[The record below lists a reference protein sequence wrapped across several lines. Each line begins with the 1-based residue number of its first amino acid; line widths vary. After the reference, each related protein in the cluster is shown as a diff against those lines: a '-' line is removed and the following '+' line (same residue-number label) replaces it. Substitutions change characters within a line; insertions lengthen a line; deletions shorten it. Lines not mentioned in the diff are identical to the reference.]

1 MKKLSLTFAIIFAMM
16 GIVRADEG
24 MWLPMFVERLNYV
37 DMQNMGLQLT
47 PEELYS
53 INNSSLKD
61 AIVGLSH
68 GAKPRGFF
76 CTGEIVSDH
85 SLLFT
90 NHHCGYSSIAA
101 LSTVEHDWL
110 NEGFAAKSFGDE
122 LRAEGV
128 SASFL
133 IRMEDVTEEILSVVN
148 DTMDWMQRN
157 QAINKKAKELE
168 EAASEDG
175 KLNPVVKGFFEGN
188 EYYMFVYKTYTDVR
202 LVFTAAQSIGKFG
215 GDTDNWMWPR
225 HTGDFS
231 VFRVYADE
239 NGEPAEYN
247 ENNKPLTPK
256 HHLPISLD
264 GVKQDDF
271 TMIWGF
277 PGSTERYMTSFG
289 INYNVDKFYPIVYEV
304 FKAETDVMDEYM
316 KVDKAVNISYADN
329 KAGLANT
336 WKNFEGQIT
345 MLRKNKVAERKAELE
360 AEFTKWVNASDER
373 QAEYGDVLGTLDTM
387 YAQLGKVAGTLFYP
401 NFLGQLNPMGMA
413 VDFMDYVD
421 VETNKESSKEDKQKA
436 ADALKEMNVDEMFK
450 DLDTRVEKD
459 ILAAV
464 MNIYGKKFAVEE
476 MPEAIQKLLKKHK
489 GDWTALANYI
499 YDNSMF
505 STPESIKALIEKPNA
520 KKIMKDPAFV
530 MLTALRQQI
539 YSIAPVY
546 RIAQIAISE
555 ADHEF
560 VKGLREFYADTQP
573 DKVLYPDANSTLR
586 MSYGSIKDYQPA
598 DAISYDYVCT
608 ANGILEKYIPDDFEF
623 NAPKALLD
631 LIEKRDFGQYADEN
645 GELITCF
652 LSTNDIT
659 GGNSGSPIMNG
670 KGELIGLAFDG
681 NWEAMSGDVNFEP
694 TLQRTINV
702 DIRYVLFIIDK
713 VYGATNLIDELDI
726 KEAMPEPERVEEEEP
741 AEENIGEISFKF
753 NSFSLTKDSYK
764 TLDAIYDKM
773 LENESYTLK
782 LDGHTDNKGSDEV
795 NMRVSQK
802 RVDIVKAYLVKKGI
816 KADRIEAVGHG
827 SSMPLVDNDTEANR
841 AKNRRVEISLVR

>member
-1 MKKLSLTFAIIFAMM
+1 MKKLSVFFAIIFAMM

-37 DMQNMGLQLT
+37 DMQKMGLQLT

-61 AIVGLSH
+61 AIVGLSN

-76 CTGEIVSDH
+76 CTGEIVSTN

-101 LSTVEHDWL
+101 LSTVEHDYL
-110 NEGFAAKSFGDE
+110 NEGFAAKSFEEE
-122 LRAEGV
+122 LHAEGV

-133 IRMEDVTEEILSVVN
+133 IRMEDVTAEILGVVTDN
-148 DTMDWMQRN
+148 MDYMTKQK
-157 QAINKKAKELE
+157 AINEKAKELE
-168 EAASEDG
+168 EAASEGG
-175 KLNPVVKGFFEGN
+175 KLNPVIKGFFEGN

-202 LVFTAAQSIGKFG
+202 LVFTAPQSIGKFG

-239 NGEPAEYN
+239 NGEPAEFS

-264 GVKQDDF
+264 GVQPDDF

-289 INYNVDKFYPIVYEV
+289 INYNVDSFYPVIYEI

-316 KVDKAVNISYADN
+316 KVDKAVNIAYADN

-336 WKNFEGQIT
+336 WKNFEGQMK

-360 AEFTKWVNASDER
+360 AQFTEWVNSNEDR
-373 QAEYGDVLGTLDTM
+373 KAEYGEVLGTLETM
-387 YAQLGKVAGTLFYP
+387 YTQQCQIAGTLFYP
-401 NFLGQLNPMGMA
+401 NFVAQLSPIGTSAEFSEYYMTM
-413 VDFMDYVD
+413 
-421 VETNKESSKEDKQKA
+421 TNKEASKEDKNA
-436 ADALKEMNVDEMFK
+436 AAEALKKINVDEMFK
-450 DLDTRVEKD
+450 DIDARVEKD
-459 ILAAV
+459 MLVAV
-464 MNIYGKKFAVEE
+464 LNIYGKKFATEE
-476 MPEAIQKLLKKHK
+476 LPEDIQKLLKKQK

-499 YDNSMF
+499 FDNSIF
-505 STPESIKALIEKPNA
+505 SSHETIKAFIEKPNA
-520 KKIMKDPAFV
+520 KKLEKDPAFV
-530 MLTALRQQI
+530 MYNNLRGQMMTV
-539 YSIAPVY
+539 APVY
-546 RIAQIAISE
+546 RMASIAISE
-555 ADHEF
+555 ADHKF
-560 VKGLREFYADTQP
+560 VKGLREFYAETQP
-573 DKVLYPDANSTLR
+573 EKVLYPDANSTLR
-586 MSYGSIKDYQPA
+586 MSYGSVKDYQPA
-598 DAISYDYVCT
+598 DAIHYDYVCT
-608 ANGILEKYIPDDFEF
+608 ANGILEKYIPGDFEF
-623 NAPKALLD
+623 DAPQHLLD
-631 LIEKRDFGQYADEN
+631 LIETRDFGQYADAN

-713 VYGATNLIDELDI
+713 FAGATNLIDELDI
-726 KEAMPEPERVEEEEP
+726 HKAMPEPIRVEEE
-741 AEENIGEISFKF
+741 
-753 NSFSLTKDSYK
+753 
-764 TLDAIYDKM
+764 
-773 LENESYTLK
+773 
-782 LDGHTDNKGSDEV
+782 
-795 NMRVSQK
+795 
-802 RVDIVKAYLVKKGI
+802 
-816 KADRIEAVGHG
+816 
-827 SSMPLVDNDTEANR
+827 
-841 AKNRRVEISLVR
+841 

>member
-37 DMQNMGLQLT
+37 DMQKMGLQLT

-61 AIVGLSH
+61 AIVGLSN

-76 CTGEIVSDH
+76 CTGEIVSEN

-110 NEGFAAKSFGDE
+110 NEGFWAKDFSEE
-122 LRAEGV
+122 LHAEGV

-133 IRMEDVTEEILSVVN
+133 VRMEDVTDEILSVVT
-148 DTMDWMQRN
+148 DDMDWMARN
-157 QAINKKAKELE
+157 KAINAKAKELE

-175 KLNPVVKGFFEGN
+175 KLNPVIKGFFEGN

-202 LVFTAAQSIGKFG
+202 LVGTAPQSIGKFG

-231 VFRVYADE
+231 IFRVYADE
-239 NGEPAEYN
+239 NGEPAEFS

-264 GVKQDDF
+264 GVQPDDF

-277 PGSTERYMTSFG
+277 PGSTERYMSSYG
-289 INYNVDKFYPIVYEV
+289 INYNVDSFYPIIYEV

-316 KVDKAVNISYADN
+316 KVDKAVNIAYADN

-336 WKNFEGQIT
+336 WKNFEGQMT
-345 MLRKNKVAERKAELE
+345 MLRKNKVAERKAALE
-360 AEFTKWVNASDER
+360 AEFNEWANANDER
-373 QAEYGDVLGTLDTM
+373 KAEYGDVLSTLQTM
-387 YAQLGKVAGTLFYP
+387 YAQLATTSKTLFYP
-401 NFLGQLNPMGMA
+401 NLLIQQNPMGRA
-413 VDFMDYVD
+413 FDFVDFYQVS
-421 VETNKESSKEDKQKA
+421 TSKESSKADKQA
-436 ADALKEMNVDEMFK
+436 AAEGLKEINVEEMFK
-450 DLDTRVEKD
+450 DLDARVEKD
-459 ILAAV
+459 MLIAV
-464 MNIYGKKFAVEE
+464 INIYASKFTSEE
-476 MPEAIQKLLKKHK
+476 LPERMQKLLKNYK
-489 GDWTALANYI
+489 GDWTALANDMA
-499 YDNSMF
+499 DNSIF
-505 STPESIKALIEKPNA
+505 STPESIKAFIEKPNA
-520 KKIMKDPAFV
+520 KKLEKDPAFI
-530 MLTALRQQI
+530 MIGALREQI
-539 YSIAPVY
+539 YSVVPVY
-546 RIAQIAISE
+546 QMANQAISE
-555 ADHEF
+555 ANHSF
-560 VKGLREFYADTQP
+560 VKGLREFYAETQP
-573 DKVLYPDANSTLR
+573 EKVLYPDANSTLR
-586 MSYGSIKDYQPA
+586 MSYGSVKDYQPA

-608 ANGILEKYIPDDFEF
+608 ANGILEKYIPGDFEF
-623 NAPKALLD
+623 DAPQRLLD
-631 LIEKRDFGQYADEN
+631 LIETKDFGQYANDY
-645 GELITCF
+645 GELIVCF

-694 TLQRTINV
+694 KLQRTINV

-713 VYGATNLIDELDI
+713 FAGATNLIDELDI
-726 KEAMPEPERVEEEEP
+726 HKAMPEPIRVEEE
-741 AEENIGEISFKF
+741 
-753 NSFSLTKDSYK
+753 
-764 TLDAIYDKM
+764 
-773 LENESYTLK
+773 
-782 LDGHTDNKGSDEV
+782 
-795 NMRVSQK
+795 
-802 RVDIVKAYLVKKGI
+802 
-816 KADRIEAVGHG
+816 
-827 SSMPLVDNDTEANR
+827 
-841 AKNRRVEISLVR
+841 

>member
-37 DMQNMGLQLT
+37 DMQKMGLQLT

-61 AIVGLSH
+61 AIVGLSN

-76 CTGEIVSDH
+76 CTGEIVSKN

-101 LSTVEHDWL
+101 LSTVEHDYL
-110 NEGFAAKSFGDE
+110 NEGFAAKNFSEE
-122 LRAEGV
+122 LPAEGV

-133 IRMEDVTEEILSVVN
+133 VRMEDVTADILSVIT
-148 DTMDWMQRN
+148 DDMDYMARQK
-157 QAINKKAKELE
+157 AIGEKIKELE

-175 KLNPVVKGFFEGN
+175 KLNPVIKGFFEGN

-239 NGEPAEYN
+239 NGEPAEFS

-256 HHLPISLD
+256 YNLPISLD

-277 PGSTERYMTSFG
+277 PGSTERYMSSYG
-289 INYNVDKFYPIVYEV
+289 INYNVDVFYPIVYEV

-316 KVDKAVNISYADN
+316 KVDKAVNIAYADN

-345 MLRKNKVAERKAELE
+345 MLRKNKVAERKAALE
-360 AEFTKWVNASDER
+360 AEFTEWVNADEDR
-373 QAEYGDVLGTLDTM
+373 KAEYGDVLETLEMM
-387 YAQLGKVAGTLFYP
+387 YAQLAEVAPYLFYP
-401 NFLGQLNPMGMA
+401 NFTAQLSPMATAAEFSEYYQVM
-413 VDFMDYVD
+413 
-421 VETNKESSKEDKQKA
+421 TSKESSKEDKKA
-436 ADALKEMNVDEMFK
+436 AAEALKEIDVDAMFK
-450 DLDTRVEKD
+450 DLDARVEKGML
-459 ILAAV
+459 IAV
-464 MNIYGKKFAVEE
+464 MNIYGSKFENDE
-476 MPEAIQKLLKKHK
+476 LPEAIQKLMKKYK
-489 GDWTALANYI
+489 GDWTALANDI
-499 YDNSMF
+499 WDKSMF
-505 STPESIKALIEKPNA
+505 SNAETVKAFIEKPSAKKLEKDLAYVMYNALIEQLYTA
-520 KKIMKDPAFV
+520 APA
-530 MLTALRQQI
+530 
-539 YSIAPVY
+539 Y
-546 RIAQIAISE
+546 RIANIAIAE

-560 VKGLREFYADTQP
+560 VKGLREFYAATQP

-586 MSYGSIKDYQPA
+586 MSYGSVKDYSPA
-598 DAISYDYVCT
+598 DAITYDYVCT
-608 ANGILEKYIPDDFEF
+608 ANGILEKYIPGDFEF
-623 NAPKALLD
+623 DAPQRLLD
-631 LIEKRDFGQYADEN
+631 LIETRDFGQYADDN

-652 LSTNDIT
+652 LSTHDIT

-694 TLQRTINV
+694 KLQRTINV
-702 DIRYVLFIIDK
+702 DIRYVLFVIDK

-726 KEAMPEPERVEEEEP
+726 HKAMPEPVRVEEE
-741 AEENIGEISFKF
+741 
-753 NSFSLTKDSYK
+753 
-764 TLDAIYDKM
+764 
-773 LENESYTLK
+773 
-782 LDGHTDNKGSDEV
+782 
-795 NMRVSQK
+795 
-802 RVDIVKAYLVKKGI
+802 
-816 KADRIEAVGHG
+816 
-827 SSMPLVDNDTEANR
+827 
-841 AKNRRVEISLVR
+841 

>member
-1 MKKLSLTFAIIFAMM
+1 MKKLSVFFAIIFGMM

-37 DMQNMGLQLT
+37 DMQKMGLQLT

-61 AIVGLSH
+61 AIVGLSN

-76 CTGEIVSDH
+76 CTGEIVSGN

-101 LSTVEHDWL
+101 LSTVEHDYL
-110 NEGFAAKSFGDE
+110 NEGFAAKNFSEE
-122 LRAEGV
+122 LPAEGV

-133 IRMEDVTEEILSVVN
+133 VRMEDVTAEILSVVT
-148 DTMDWMQRN
+148 DDMDFMARN
-157 QAINKKAKELE
+157 KAINEKAKELE
-168 EAASEDG
+168 EAASEGG

-239 NGEPAEYN
+239 NGEPAEYS

-256 HHLPISLD
+256 HSLPISLD
-264 GVKQDDF
+264 GVHPDDF

-277 PGSTERYMTSFG
+277 PGSTERYMSSYG
-289 INYNVDKFYPIVYEV
+289 INYNVDVFYPIVYEV

-316 KVDKAVNISYADN
+316 KVDKAVNIAYADN

-345 MLRKNKVAERKAELE
+345 MLRKNKVAERKAALE
-360 AEFTKWVNASDER
+360 AEFTEWVNADEDR
-373 QAEYGDVLGTLDTM
+373 KAEYGDVLETLEVM
-387 YAQLGKVAGTLFYP
+387 YGQMAEVANSLFYP
-401 NFLGQLNPMGMA
+401 NFIGQLNPMGMA
-413 VDFMDYVD
+413 VDFMEYVD
-421 VETNKESSKEDKQKA
+421 VATKKEATKEEKQAA
-436 ADALKEMNVDEMFK
+436 ADALKEINVDAMFK
-450 DLDTRVEKD
+450 DLDARVEKNM
-459 ILAAV
+459 LVAV
-464 MNIYGKKFAVEE
+464 LNIYGEQFDSDEI
-476 MPEAIQKLLKKHK
+476 PEAIQKLLKKQK

-499 YDNSMF
+499 FDNSMF
-505 STPESIKALIEKPNA
+505 STPESIKAMIEKPNA

-530 MLTALRQQI
+530 MLTALREQI
-539 YSIAPVY
+539 YSVAPAY
-546 RIAQIAISE
+546 RMAQIAISD
-555 ADHEF
+555 ADHLF
-560 VKGLREFYADTQP
+560 VKGLREFYAATQP
-573 DKVLYPDANSTLR
+573 DKVLYPDANSTMR
-586 MSYGSIKDYQPA
+586 MSYGSVKDYSPA
-598 DAISYDYVCT
+598 DAITYDYVCT
-608 ANGILEKYIPDDFEF
+608 ANGILEKYIPGDFEF
-623 NAPKALLD
+623 DAPQRLLD
-631 LIEKRDFGQYADEN
+631 LIEMKDYGQYADDN

-694 TLQRTINV
+694 KLQRTINV

-726 KEAMPEPERVEEEEP
+726 HKAMPEPIRVEEE
-741 AEENIGEISFKF
+741 
-753 NSFSLTKDSYK
+753 
-764 TLDAIYDKM
+764 
-773 LENESYTLK
+773 
-782 LDGHTDNKGSDEV
+782 
-795 NMRVSQK
+795 
-802 RVDIVKAYLVKKGI
+802 
-816 KADRIEAVGHG
+816 
-827 SSMPLVDNDTEANR
+827 
-841 AKNRRVEISLVR
+841 

>member
-1 MKKLSLTFAIIFAMM
+1 MKKLSVFFAIIFGMM

-37 DMQNMGLQLT
+37 DMQKMGLQLT

-61 AIVGLSH
+61 AIVGLSN

-76 CTGEIVSDH
+76 CTGEIVSAN

-101 LSTVEHDWL
+101 LSTVEHDYL
-110 NEGFAAKSFGDE
+110 NEGFAAKNFSEE
-122 LRAEGV
+122 LPAEGV

-133 IRMEDVTEEILSVVN
+133 VRMEDVTAEILSVVT
-148 DTMDWMQRN
+148 DDMDFMARQ
-157 QAINKKAKELE
+157 QAINAKAKELE
-168 EAASEDG
+168 AAASEDG
-175 KLNPVVKGFFEGN
+175 KLNPVIKGFFEGN

-239 NGEPAEYN
+239 NGEPAAFS
-247 ENNKPLTPK
+247 ENNKPLSPK
-256 HHLPISLD
+256 HHLPVSLD
-264 GVKQDDF
+264 GVHPDDF

-277 PGSTERYMTSFG
+277 PGSTERYMTSYG
-289 INYNVDKFYPIVYEV
+289 INYNVDDFYPVVYEV

-316 KVDKAVNISYADN
+316 KVDKAVNIAYADN

-360 AEFTKWVNASDER
+360 AQFTEWVNANEDR
-373 QAEYGDVLGTLDTM
+373 KAEYGEVLGTLEAM
-387 YAQLGKVAGTLFYP
+387 YGQMAEVANTLFYP
-401 NFLGQLNPMGMA
+401 NFVAQLNPMGISA
-413 VDFMDYVD
+413 EFIEYY
-421 VETNKESSKEDKQKA
+421 ETMTSKEVSKEDKKA
-436 ADALKEMNVDEMFK
+436 ATEALKDMDVDALFK
-450 DLDTRVEKD
+450 DLDARVEKD
-459 ILAAV
+459 MLVAV
-464 MNIYGKKFAVEE
+464 LNIYGKKFATEDL
-476 MPEAIQKLLKKHK
+476 PAAIQKYLKKAK
-489 GDWTALANYI
+489 GDWTALANMI
-499 YDNSMF
+499 FDKSMF
-505 STPESIKALIEKPNA
+505 STPESVKAFIEKPNA
-520 KKIMKDPAFV
+520 KKIAKDPAYV
-530 MLTALRQQI
+530 MFNALREQM
-539 YSIAPVY
+539 YSVAPAY
-546 RIAQIAISE
+546 RMAQIAISD
-555 ADHEF
+555 ADHLF
-560 VKGLREFYADTQP
+560 VKGLREFYAETQP
-573 DKVLYPDANSTLR
+573 GKVLYPDANSTMR
-586 MSYGSIKDYQPA
+586 MSYGSVKDYQPA

-608 ANGILEKYIPDDFEF
+608 ANGILEKYIPGDFEF
-623 NAPKALLD
+623 DAPKALLD
-631 LIEKRDFGQYADEN
+631 LIKAKDYGQYADEN

-694 TLQRTINV
+694 KLQRTINV

-726 KEAMPEPERVEEEEP
+726 HKTMPEEAVVVEE
-741 AEENIGEISFKF
+741 
-753 NSFSLTKDSYK
+753 
-764 TLDAIYDKM
+764 
-773 LENESYTLK
+773 
-782 LDGHTDNKGSDEV
+782 
-795 NMRVSQK
+795 
-802 RVDIVKAYLVKKGI
+802 
-816 KADRIEAVGHG
+816 
-827 SSMPLVDNDTEANR
+827 
-841 AKNRRVEISLVR
+841 